1 MFEEPFAHGASFL
14 HGLDPRFRL
23 GITAIAAVC
32 LAVLRSA
39 GGAFAALVLA
49 GGLLAVGRPPLG
61 WVAKRLCAV
70 NVFILF
76 LWLTVPVFGG
86 GEILTI
92 RGPVAISRSGVELS
106 TLVTLKA
113 NAMLF
118 LFLALA
124 ASMDSPTFGHALARL
139 RVPPK
144 LVFLFL
150 FTYRYIHVIAEEW
163 GRLWTAAR
171 LRGFTPRTDRHSY
184 RTIGNMLGMVFVGSF
199 DRAVRV
205 YEAMLLRGFSGHFQS
220 VAVFRARPRDVAF
233 ALTALLCLAGVLAFD
248 VYPDLFR
255 AWGSRD

>member
-14 HGLDPRFRL
+14 HRLDPRFRL
-23 GITAIAAVC
+23 GITVIAAVC

-39 GGAFAALVLA
+39 TGAFAALVLA
-49 GGLLAVGRPPLG
+49 GGLLAAGRPPRR
-61 WVAKRLCAV
+61 WVAARVCAV
-70 NVFILF
+70 NTFTLF
-76 LWLTVPVFGG
+76 LWLTVPFFSG
-86 GEILTI
+86 GESLPVW
-92 RGPVAISRSGVELS
+92 GPVAISRSGVALS
-106 TLVTLKA
+106 TLVTLKT

-124 ASMDSPTFGHALARL
+124 ASMDSPTLGHALARL

-150 FTYRYIHVIAEEW
+150 FTYRYVHVIADEW

-171 LRGFTPRTDRHSY
+171 LRGFSPRTDRHSY

-205 YEAMLLRGFSGHFQS
+205 YEAMLLRGFSGRFQS
-220 VAVFRARPRDVAF
+220 VTFFRARPWDMVF
-233 ALTALLCLAGVLAFD
+233 ALAALLCLAGVLLIDF
-248 VYPDLFR
+248 YPELFR
-255 AWGSRD
+255 VGGSRG